1 MGNPRTDKHIV
12 ITGYSQTSVRALE
25 ALSTTANKLA
35 LGLTDILFTKD
46 ELSSSLVT
54 VKEDRNLLNPD
65 KILTRS
71 KESDVRLYMYLLATV
86 FCPYDCPLLYDCYCP
101 YSWVLSDPSFG
112 GVGVSVEGGGIASSP
127 GLLIGGRGGRG
138 KAWYPLHAHMPLLFK
153 F

>member
-1 MGNPRTDKHIV
+1 LGNPRTDKHIV

-65 KILTRS
+65 KIEGIRRKIIHVIIGYCILPI
-71 KESDVRLYMYLLATV
+71 RL
-86 FCPYDCPLLYDCYCP
+86 
-101 YSWVLSDPSFG
+101 
-112 GVGVSVEGGGIASSP
+112 SSS
-127 GLLIGGRGGRG
+127 L
-138 KAWYPLHAHMPLLFK
+138 
-153 F
+153 